1 MEINGETKIFAVIG
15 DPIAHSLSP
24 QMHNSNIE
32 ALSLNYKYLAFNVK
46 EDNIQNV
53 IDGAKSLRISGLNVT
68 IPHKINIIKYLDEI
82 DPLAEKIGAVNTIK
96 FEYNSNGAIAK
107 GYNTD
112 ATGAIRALKEK
123 CDLKNKNVLI
133 LGAGGAARAI
143 GFGLCF
149 EEIAS
154 LCILNRNIDRALDL
168 AGDITSKT
176 EYNVGFDTFE
186 NINSYLKDTDIL
198 IHTTPNGMYPNNDD
212 EPLVY
217 AQQMNP
223 NMVVFDIVYN
233 PLETTI
239 LKEAKK
245 IGATRV
251 SGLKMFLYQGAEAF
265 TIWTGHDA
273 NIEAM
278 EKVILESSGIDD
290 LGDF

>member
-1 MEINGETKIFAVIG
+1 MEINGETKILAVIG

-24 QMHNSNIE
+24 QMHNKNIE
-32 ALSLNYKYLAFNVK
+32 SLGINYAYLAFNVK
-46 EDNIQNV
+46 EENIQDL
-53 IDGAKSLRISGLNVT
+53 IDGAKSLRIRGLNVT

-96 FEYNSNGAIAK
+96 FDSSSELPIAK

-123 CDLKNKNVLI
+123 TSLKDKNILV

-143 GFGLCF
+143 AFALCF
-149 EEIAS
+149 EDIESIT
-154 LCILNRNIDRALDL
+154 ILNRNLEKALDL

-176 EYNVGFDTFE
+176 DYTVRFDTFE
-186 NINSYLKDTDIL
+186 NINEYLKDTDII
-198 IHTTPNGMYPNNDD
+198 IHTTPNGMYPNIGD

-223 NMVVFDIVYN
+223 NMTVFDIVYN

-239 LKEAKK
+239 LK
-245 IGATRV
+245 
-251 SGLKMFLYQGAEAF
+251 
-265 TIWTGHDA
+265 
-273 NIEAM
+273 
-278 EKVILESSGIDD
+278 
-290 LGDF
+290 